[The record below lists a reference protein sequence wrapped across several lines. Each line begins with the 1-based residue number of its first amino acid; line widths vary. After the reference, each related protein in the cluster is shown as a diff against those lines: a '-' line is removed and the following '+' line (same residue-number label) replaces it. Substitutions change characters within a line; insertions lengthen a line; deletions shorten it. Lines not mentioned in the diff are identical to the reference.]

1 MIIYSKD
8 IDFHQSESRIFVS
21 ILSPHIKN
29 VLLLSVSSY
38 LYAVSDTSAK
48 TLCRAVRQMVIK
60 LFCFS
65 VFFPCHLP
73 TNILNIK
80 SIKIQKKSIK
90 ININQSP
97 ILIYDIQLVRSF
109 ISTVTFI
116 YINTETQLS
125 NSIT

>member
-8 IDFHQSESRIFVS
+8 IDFHQRESRIFVS

-80 SIKIQKKSIK
+80 SIKIQKTSIK